1 MTSLETWKT
10 RNRQFHFL
18 GKILIFDDRLFI
30 HNLRVSE
37 DFVVRIGCLLLN
49 KSNIW
54 LVGMVHVLIV
64 AFDSF
69 RVDSTQLILSVN
81 NLFRLLSLIRF
92 WNLLIYKIPWYLAV
106 LILNIIFTFCIE
118 HWWICLDLGFIFIF
132 GHKHTLLLITLIFVS
147 FFHLKLLILFLLI
160 LCDSILISIF
170 INRSHLTLKIRMW
183 HWWFCFFRIIIFKF
197 KSGFF
202 LNVGRIFGLILGL
215 MIVILT
221 DFLPDMVAVS
231 LMLGTCNLG
240 LAGLRWRLTLL
251 LLGSLKTSEIV

>member
-1 MTSLETWKT
+1 MTSLETWKA
-10 RNRQFHFL
+10 RNWQLHFL
-18 GKILIFDDRLFI
+18 GKILIFDDWLFI
-30 HNLRVSE
+30 HELRVFW
-37 DFVVRIGCLLLN
+37 DFVVGIGCFLLN

-69 RVDSTQLILSVN
+69 GVDSTQLIFSVSNLSG
-81 NLFRLLSLIRF
+81 LLSLSGF
-92 WNLLIYKIPWYLAV
+92 WNLFIYKFPWYMP
-106 LILNIIFTFCIE
+106 LILNITFVFCVE
-118 HWWICLDLGFIFIF
+118 HWWIRLDLGFIFIF
-132 GHKHTLLLITLIFVS
+132 GHKHTLLLIILIFVS

-170 INRSHLTLKIRMW
+170 INRSHLTLQIRMW
-183 HWWFCFFRIIIFKF
+183 HWWFCFFHVIIFKF

-202 LNVGRIFGLILGL
+202 LNVRGILWIILGL

-221 DFLPDMVAVS
+221 YFLPDIVAVS
-231 LMLGTCNLG
+231 LVLGSCDVG

-251 LLGSLKTSEIV
+251 LLGSLKTSKIV